1 MNARKDPAMDRHADA
16 QSQPLLSAGA
26 PCCFRGRT
34 LVLAAAGLLAVAHS
48 GCQIIIGSLL
58 TLQGRPK
65 TTCEFTNMTRGK
77 SLAEKGKKVIVLA
90 TCSWSAQRAESSLD
104 LDIIDSVSRRLQIE
118 NVDIIDP
125 HKVGTW
131 IDDNGGITETT
142 SLDPVGVKFNA
153 DYIVLF
159 NFIDF
164 GYHEDNSPSLYRGHA
179 SYKVVVVEMVAD
191 RTVKRG
197 KRAKVI
203 YNRHFESK
211 YPNRPIS
218 EDEAGTLEVFKT
230 KYLAR
235 LSQDLTRLFVDYR
248 PEDEIN

>member
-1 MNARKDPAMDRHADA
+1 MDRLANA
-16 QSQPLLSAGA
+16 QTRQLLL
-26 PCCFRGRT
+26 PRGTGSFPRRA
-34 LVLAAAGLLAVAHS
+34 LLMGVAGLLAGTLP

-65 TTCEFTNMTRGK
+65 TTCEFTNMTHGK
-77 SLAEKGKKVIVLA
+77 SLAEKGKKVVVLA
-90 TCSWSAQRAESSLD
+90 TSSAGAQSEEPSLD

-118 NVDIIDP
+118 NVDVVDP

-131 IDDNGGITETT
+131 LDDNGGIKETT
-142 SLDPVGVKFNA
+142 RLDPIGVKFNA
-153 DYIVLF
+153 DYVVLF
-159 NFIDF
+159 QFKDY
-164 GYHEDNSPSLYRGHA
+164 GYREDNSPTLYRGHA
-179 SYKVVVVEMVAD
+179 SYEVVVVEMVSD
-191 RTVKRG
+191 KNVKLG

-203 YNRHFESK
+203 YKRHFESK

>member
-1 MNARKDPAMDRHADA
+1 MDRPADA
-16 QSQPLLSAGA
+16 HTHSSPARGPGSFRRRALILGAAVILAG
-26 PCCFRGRT
+26 T
-34 LVLAAAGLLAVAHS
+34 LP

-65 TTCEFTNMTRGK
+65 TTCEFTTMTNGK
-77 SLAEKGKKVIVLA
+77 SLAEKGKKVIVLS
-90 TCSWSAQRAESSLD
+90 TSSWSAQRAEPSLD

-118 NVDIIDP
+118 NVDVVDP

-131 IDDNGGITETT
+131 LDDNGGIKETT
-142 SLDPVGVKFNA
+142 NLDPIGAKFGA

-159 NFIDF
+159 QFKDF
-164 GYHEDNSPSLYRGHA
+164 GYREDNSPSLYRGHA
-179 SYKVVVVEMVAD
+179 SYQVVVVEMVAD
-191 RTVKRG
+191 KNVKRG

-203 YNRHFESK
+203 YNRHFDSK

-218 EDEAGTLEVFKT
+218 EDEAGTQEVFKS
-230 KYLAR
+230 KYVSR

>member
-1 MNARKDPAMDRHADA
+1 MDRLADT
-16 QSQPLLSAGA
+16 QTQPHVLPRRTGTFRRRALL
-26 PCCFRGRT
+26 
-34 LVLAAAGLLAVAHS
+34 LVAAGLLAGTLP

-77 SLAEKGKKVIVLA
+77 SLAEKGKKVIVLS
-90 TCSWSAQRAESSLD
+90 TSSWSAQREEPSLD

-118 NVDIIDP
+118 NVDVVDP

-131 IDDNGGITETT
+131 IDDNGGIKDTTE
-142 SLDPVGVKFNA
+142 LDPIGVKFNA

-159 NFIDF
+159 TFTDY
-164 GYHEDNSPSLYRGHA
+164 GYREDNSPSLYRGHA
-179 SYKVVVVEMVAD
+179 SYKVVVVEMVSD
-191 RTVKRG
+191 RNAKRG

-218 EDEAGTLEVFKT
+218 EDEAGTLEVFKS
-230 KYLAR
+230 KYMGR